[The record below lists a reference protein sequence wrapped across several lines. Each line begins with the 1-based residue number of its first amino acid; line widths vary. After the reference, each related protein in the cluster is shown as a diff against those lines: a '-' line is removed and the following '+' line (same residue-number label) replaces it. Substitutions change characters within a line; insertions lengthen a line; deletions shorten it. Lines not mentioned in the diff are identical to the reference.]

1 MRFSTMKVEWLLLH
15 CHLLWS
21 GGCIAALSALSWLKI
36 GAIQKSLGL
45 DATTNIG
52 ADTRKKIGRQRR
64 RLFQIALLTSV
75 CLLMSLAITI
85 VTAEKLGDWRRSSD
99 VWLQCTL
106 HETEWSHNWDAYD
119 FEDEE
124 EVCRDPIWTFQNRTC
139 TSACIFSKSG
149 KLSSTP
155 HLYCEAVDDMYCDCS
170 CDDLVNIE
178 RPSVPIM
185 VLGYL
190 AQSLVVVIVGL
201 NMGLRLLNSSDL
213 QLHVELLD
221 MTPEVLVEIAN
232 FH

>member
-1 MRFSTMKVEWLLLH
+1 MKVEWLLLH

-21 GGCIAALSALSWLKI
+21 GGGIATLSALSWSKI

-45 DATTNIG
+45 DARTKIG
-52 ADTRKKIGRQRR
+52 ADTRRKIGGQRR

-75 CLLMSLAITI
+75 CLLMWLAITI
-85 VTAEKLGDWRRSSD
+85 VTAQKLGDWTRSSD

-106 HETEWSHNWDAYD
+106 YETEWTHNWDAYD

-124 EVCRDPIWTFQNRTC
+124 EVCRDPVWTRWNWTC

-149 KLSSTP
+149 NLSSTP
-155 HLYCEAVDDMYCDCS
+155 HLYCETSYLDMYCDCS
-170 CDDLVNIE
+170 CDDLVKIE
-178 RPSVPIM
+178 RPSVPTM

-201 NMGLRLLNSSDL
+201 NMGLRLQAPLIYKC
-213 QLHVELLD
+213 VVLLVD
-221 MTPEVLVEIAN
+221 MTPAMLVEIAL
-232 FH
+232 

>member
-21 GGCIAALSALSWLKI
+21 GGGITTLSALSWLKI

-52 ADTRKKIGRQRR
+52 ADTRKKISGQRR

-85 VTAEKLGDWRRSSD
+85 VTAEKLGDWSRSSE

-106 HETEWSHNWDAYD
+106 HETKWNHNWDAYD
-119 FEDEE
+119 FEDGE
-124 EVCRDPIWTFQNRTC
+124 EVCRDPIWTFWNATC

-149 KLSSTP
+149 NLSSEP
-155 HLYCEAVDDMYCDCS
+155 HLHCEGPYQYCDCS
-170 CDDLVNIE
+170 CDDMAKIE

-201 NMGLRLLNSSDL
+201 NMARRLQNSLIYKCMLYLS
-213 QLHVELLD
+213 
-221 MTPEVLVEIAN
+221 T
-232 FH
+232 